1 MSSTLKN
8 LRKRFDV
15 SDAIVLRGD
24 ECRVFEL
31 PSASATVLD
40 LVLQKRVPAGLLLE
54 LAYYAAEEDLCEL
67 MRAAGAL
74 APEARSQ
81 VLQYAERLRHGEPA
95 AAEPESTPAS

>member
-8 LRKRFDV
+8 LRKRFDA

-40 LVLQKRVPAGLLLE
+40 LVLQRRVPAGLLLE
-54 LAYYAAEEDLCEL
+54 IAYYAAEEDLCEL
-67 MRAAGAL
+67 MRAVGAL
-74 APEARSQ
+74 APEARSR
-81 VLQYAERLRHGEPA
+81 VLRYAERLRHGGPA
-95 AAEPESTPAS
+95 AAESEPPPPS